1 MQAIIEE
8 AVKFAFK
15 DRNWIIKILIGG
27 VLGLIP
33 IVNAVFIIGYSLSVL
48 KDSLDNKPA
57 VLPEWSG
64 WKEIAKNGLYGFAAL
79 VLYGIPMIFLGLMA
93 GPSGLGKIFYVLF
106 LMTNFFT
113 IPLFTLALVQWY
125 RTGNFKGIFDFS
137 AVWQNFSRASQQYIL
152 ATLAL
157 VALPFILSVLMRLLG
172 LEIFRMSG
180 VGPFFPGAFLQL
192 VLTALWFWLSV
203 VGFRVFG
210 QIAITTQK

>member
-48 KDSLDNKPA
+48 KDSVDNKPA

-64 WKEIAKNGLYGFAAL
+64 WQEMAKNGLYGFGTL
-79 VLYGIPMIFLGLMA
+79 VLYGIPMIFLGLLA

-106 LMTNFFT
+106 LVANFFT
-113 IPLFTLALVQWY
+113 IPLFTLALIQWY
-125 RTGNFKGIFDFS
+125 RTGAFKGILDVP
-137 AVWQNFSRASQQYIL
+137 AVWQNFNRASRPYML

-157 VALPFILSVLMRLLG
+157 VALPFILSLLMRLLG
-172 LEIFRMSG
+172 LDVFRTNG
-180 VGPFFPGAFLQL
+180 VGSLFPGAFLQL

-210 QIAITTQK
+210 QIFITSQK